1 MNKKNEFDDAIFKIA
16 LKEYLRG
23 WSDIEKRRNPPFAL
37 YEEERYARYG
47 IQLPFKIYYKYKMP
61 FGLESAYDLLFWE
74 IAQGCDMSEFENSL
88 AELREVNIEDMESD
102 DDKERAKLALSFS
115 DKQLIDIQDWFR
127 QISYEEMI
135 AEIKRLNPELA
146 HIKSDLKC
154 CLVGKPDV
162 DFVHG
167 VAYGFAPEDIEF
179 CITNTPD
186 DVKDYMEKWGE
197 YQKILKSNHYVSPSR
212 LDALLDAEEKIKI
225 IEKQKQIKTGRE

>member
-1 MNKKNEFDDAIFKIA
+1 MSKIKEYDDAIFKIA

-23 WSDIEKRRNPPFAL
+23 WSDIERRHNPSSAVL
-37 YEEERYARYG
+37 AEERYARYG
-47 IQLPFKIYYKYKMP
+47 IKLPFKIYYDYKMP

-74 IAQGCDMSEFENSL
+74 TCQACDVSEHKNLL
-88 AELREVNIEDMESD
+88 AELREANIEDLESD
-102 DDKERAKLALSFS
+102 YDKERAKLALSFS
-115 DKQLIDIQDWFR
+115 DKQLIDILDWFR

-146 HIKSDLKC
+146 HIKTDLKL

-162 DFVHG
+162 DFIRG
-167 VAYGFAPEDIEF
+167 VAYGFAPENIEF
-179 CITNTPD
+179 CVTNTHD
-186 DVKDYMEKWGE
+186 DVKGYLEKWHNK
-197 YQKILKSNHYVSPSR
+197 KILDFGHYVSPSR